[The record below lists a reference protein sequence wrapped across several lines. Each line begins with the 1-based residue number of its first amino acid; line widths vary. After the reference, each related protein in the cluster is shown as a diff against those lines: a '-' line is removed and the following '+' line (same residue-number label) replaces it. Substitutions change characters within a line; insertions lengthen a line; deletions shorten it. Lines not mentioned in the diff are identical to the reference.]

1 MPSTRGGGRYE
12 VDMEMYDSDE
22 YDPSYHESESGDED
36 IPLNMRQDRAQ
47 WVVDNA
53 DACQELFRVF
63 KGAGVTLFGRAFH
76 QCGSATSFAHY
87 VYKHTTPGAITS
99 D

>member
-1 MPSTRGGGRYE
+1 MPSTRGGARYE
-12 VDMEMYDSDE
+12 VDPEMYDSDE
-22 YDPSYHESESGDED
+22 YDPSYHESSSGDEE

-53 DACQELFRVF
+53 EAVEELFRAF
-63 KGAGVTLFGRAFH
+63 KAAGTALFGRAFH
-76 QCGSATSFAHY
+76 QCGSATTFSYY
-87 VYKHTTPGAITS
+87 VYKHTTPGCITS